1 MGHSRNFGV
10 RRMPERN
17 QKKID
22 SKQAG
27 MVIVVMS
34 ALALL
39 VLGTGLALV
48 QYIFGIDFGFRF

>member
-1 MGHSRNFGV
+1 
-10 RRMPERN
+10 MPERN